1 MSDAQFDKRIHGP
14 LTQRRLLSSAYE
26 KVHDALNSADLPESL
41 EGSLSAAADWVAEVY
56 WRLFDERI
64 RSAWPAPTLD
74 QGDGGVAE
82 NPTGYLIEW
91 EQTVRDEFAA
101 DWPCCDV
108 PATGWVELD
117 VHGDV
122 VDMSSACFRCEHGGG
137 FDEFLLDLKSG
148 RALPRDPAGFNL
160 T

>member
-1 MSDAQFDKRIHGP
+1 MSDAQFDKRVHGP

-26 KVHDALNSADLPESL
+26 KVQDALNSADLPESL
-41 EGSLSAAADWVAEVY
+41 EGSLSAAADWVAELY

-64 RSAWPAPTLD
+64 RSAWPAPILD

-108 PATGWVELD
+108 PAMGWVELD

-122 VDMSSACFRCEHGGG
+122 VDMSSACF
-137 FDEFLLDLKSG
+137 
-148 RALPRDPAGFNL
+148 
-160 T
+160 